1 MKKTIEFIAGLAIL
15 GLFILGCWGSYKYG
29 MRQYD
34 SLVDQIEK
42 IKPDTVL
49 RYDTIKPV
57 NSINWIDSVRFHY
70 TTIYD
75 TIRGDSLNFYNDSIV
90 NDELAIYFQDRV
102 QGIVLDR
109 QIGYKLKVPKIIETT
124 TTITEPYPLI
134 QERNGRT
141 GLYYRFGI
149 GFGRGGF
156 AGSAGIDVLTKK
168 NIMYGVEYL
177 RTESKGYFLLN
188 LKFKI

>member
-1 MKKTIEFIAGLAIL
+1 MLTISSEELYRIIKNTCLDDDLLKEINLTKKQVL
-15 GLFILGCWGSYKYG
+15 KY
-29 MRQYD
+29 
-34 SLVDQIEK
+34 
-42 IKPDTVL
+42 
-49 RYDTIKPV
+49 
-57 NSINWIDSVRFHY
+57 IDSVRFHY

-109 QIGYKLKVPKIIETT
+109 QIGYKLKVPKIIKTT
-124 TTITEPYPLI
+124 TTITESYPVI
-134 QERNGRT
+134 QKGAGKI
-141 GLYYRFGI
+141 GLYYGFGL
-149 GFGRGGF
+149 GFGREGF
-156 AGSAGIDVLTKK
+156 AGSVGIDVLTKK
-168 NIMYGVEYL
+168 NIMYGAEYL